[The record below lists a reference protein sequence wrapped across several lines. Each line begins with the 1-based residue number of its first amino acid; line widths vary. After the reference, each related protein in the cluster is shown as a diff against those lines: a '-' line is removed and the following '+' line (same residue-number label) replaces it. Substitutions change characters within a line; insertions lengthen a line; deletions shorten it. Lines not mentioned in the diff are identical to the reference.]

1 MKFGLIVILA
11 TLAGNVR
18 AGSASALPVSES
30 LVVERYLQAS
40 LQQQNTLL
48 GASMEVD
55 IDANIPNL
63 QRRGKLHALRNISK
77 LGKITYHMLGFDGD
91 ASVKKDVIAR
101 YLSAEVQAQAG
112 PNLGITPENY
122 KFKLKGTQAHDG
134 HQHYVVSV
142 SPRKKAVGLFK
153 GELWLD
159 EATCMPVREA
169 GRFVKS
175 PSVFLSHMEFV
186 RTYELRNGVSIPQR
200 IESKVDT
207 RLFGPVALSISFSNF
222 AKDPESEVLA
232 LASPTE
238 AQF

>member
-1 MKFGLIVILA
+1 MKSGLFVIFL
-11 TLAGNVR
+11 TLAGNGL
-18 AGSASALPVSES
+18 AESTLALPVSEARI
-30 LVVERYLQAS
+30 VERYLQATR
-40 LQQQNTLL
+40 QQQTTFL

-55 IDANIPNL
+55 IDASVPKL
-63 QRRGKLHALRNISK
+63 QRKGKLHALRNISK

-101 YLSAEVQAQAG
+101 YLSAEVEAQTG

-159 EATCMPVREA
+159 EATCMPIREA

-175 PSVFLSHMEFV
+175 PSVFLTRMEFI
-186 RTYELRNGVSIPQR
+186 RTYELLNGVSIPQR

-222 AKDPESEVLA
+222 AKDPESEVA
-232 LASPTE
+232 AFASLNE